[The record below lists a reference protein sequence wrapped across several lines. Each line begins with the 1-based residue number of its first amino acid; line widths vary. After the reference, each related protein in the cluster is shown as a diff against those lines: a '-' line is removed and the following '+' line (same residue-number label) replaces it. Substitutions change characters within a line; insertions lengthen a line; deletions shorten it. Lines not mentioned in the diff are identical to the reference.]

1 MNKRRISPQKII
13 LIFTGLLFGF
23 FLLLPMVTILCKSF
37 YEDGNATLEFYG
49 NLFSDGSIF
58 KAFSNSVLVSA
69 LSGIITTVLAF
80 IPAYAINYTNI
91 SRKLKKVISTLV
103 MLPMLLPTITYGFAI
118 IYSFGKQ
125 GLITKL
131 LGRQLVDIYG
141 IAGLIIGYV
150 IYTLPISFMLINN
163 TTGYIDK
170 KFMVVSRM
178 MGDSKI
184 KSFFAT
190 VITPLIS
197 TLAVSFIQSFTL
209 SVTDYGIPAALAG
222 NVDLLATRLY
232 NEMLGS
238 LPDFNTGSAVSI
250 IMLLPSVA
258 SIILIAVLNKYNIRY
273 NKISVIELTK
283 NRTRDITLGLISTA
297 IIICVLSVF
306 AVIFIV
312 PFVEQWPYRM
322 NFTMENITDIFSDCS
337 LMNVYKNSLFVA
349 LATSVFGTIIVYGT
363 ALVSARRGEH
373 RHYGKLPDTISLITN
388 TIPGMVLGVAYL
400 LSFKGTFMHNTFAIL
415 VICNVVHYF
424 SSPYLMMKS
433 SLEKLNASWETTA
446 RLMGD
451 SWLKTVVRII
461 TPNAVST
468 LLEVFSYF
476 FVNAMVTVSAVIFI
490 ASTRTMIITAKI
502 KELQHFA
509 NFNEIFVLSI
519 LILITNLAV
528 KGLVRLFAA
537 IQNRK
542 GKKYET
548 QKKFKRNSLCRYG
561 TYSLCKLYRLFLKGR

>member
-1 MNKRRISPQKII
+1 M
-13 LIFTGLLFGF
+13 
-23 FLLLPMVTILCKSF
+23 
-37 YEDGNATLEFYG
+37 
-49 NLFSDGSIF
+49 
-58 KAFSNSVLVSA
+58 
-69 LSGIITTVLAF
+69 
-80 IPAYAINYTNI
+80 TN
-91 SRKLKKVISTLV
+91 
-103 MLPMLLPTITYGFAI
+103 
-118 IYSFGKQ
+118 
-125 GLITKL
+125 L
-131 LGRQLVDIYG
+131 LGTQLIDIYG
-141 IAGLIIGYV
+141 TAGLIIGFV

-163 TTGYIDK
+163 TMGYVDK
-170 KFMVVSRM
+170 KFMIVSRM

-184 KSFFAT
+184 KSFLTT

-209 SVTDYGIPAALAG
+209 SFTDYGIPAALAG

-250 IMLLPSVA
+250 IMLLPSVL
-258 SIILIAVLNKYNIRY
+258 SIILISSLNKYNIRY

-283 NRTRDITLGLISTA
+283 NKVRDIGMGIASGV
-297 IIICVLSVF
+297 IIACVLSVF

-312 PFVEQWPYRM
+312 PFVEQWPYKM
-322 NFTMENITDIFSDCS
+322 NFSLEHITEILSDNS
-337 LMNVYKNSLFVA
+337 LMSVYKNSFLTAVVTA
-349 LATSVFGTIIVYGT
+349 VIGTLVVYSL
-363 ALVSARRGEH
+363 ALVSARRNEQ
-373 RHYGKLPDTISLITN
+373 RHLGKIPDIVSLITN

-400 LSFKGTFMHNTFAIL
+400 LTFKGTFMHNTFAVII
-415 VICNVVHYF
+415 ICNIIHYF

-446 RLMGD
+446 KLMGD
-451 SWLKTVVRII
+451 SWIKIVIRII

-476 FVNAMVTVSAVIFI
+476 FVNAMVTVSAVIFL
-490 ASTRTMIITAKI
+490 AGTKTMIITAKI

-519 LILITNLAV
+519 LILITNLLV

-537 IQNRK
+537 IRSKK
-542 GKKYET
+542 GKT
-548 QKKFKRNSLCRYG
+548 V
-561 TYSLCKLYRLFLKGR
+561 

>member
-1 MNKRRISPQKII
+1 MIKYKISPQKII
-13 LIFTGLLFGF
+13 LIFTCLLFGM
-23 FLLLPMVTILCKSF
+23 FLLLPMVTILAKSV
-37 YEDGNATLEFYG
+37 YGDEGVTLEFYG
-49 NLFSDGSIF
+49 NLFADGSVF
-58 KAFSNSVLVSA
+58 KAFFNSVLVSA
-69 LSGIITTVLAF
+69 ASGVITTILAF
-80 IPAYAINYTNI
+80 IPAYAVNYTNI
-91 SRKLKKVISTLV
+91 GKKFKKLITTFV

-118 IYSFGKQ
+118 IYSLGKQ
-125 GLITKL
+125 GFITKI
-131 LGRQLVDIYG
+131 LGTQVIDIYG
-141 IAGLIIGYV
+141 IAGLMIGYV

-163 TTGYIDK
+163 TMGYIDK
-170 KFMVVSRM
+170 KFMIVSRM

-184 KSFFAT
+184 HCFFTT

-209 SVTDYGIPAALAG
+209 SFTDYGIPAALAG

-250 IMLLPSVA
+250 IMLLPSVL
-258 SIILIAVLNKYNIRY
+258 SILLISALNKYNIRY
-273 NKISVIELTK
+273 SKISVIEIEK
-283 NRTRDITLGLISTA
+283 NRARDIVFGMLSAI

-312 PFVEQWPYRM
+312 PFVDQWPYRM
-322 NFTMENITDIFSDCS
+322 DFSIAHVTKIFQDSA
-337 LMNVYKNSLFVA
+337 LMDVYRNSLFVA
-349 LATSVFGTIIVYGT
+349 FATALFGTLIVYGT
-363 ALVSARRGEH
+363 ALVSARRGKH
-373 RHYGKLPDTISLITN
+373 RHYGKIPDAVSLVTN

-400 LSFKGTFMHNTFAIL
+400 LTFKGTFLHNSFAVLIL
-415 VICNVVHYF
+415 CNIVHYF

-461 TPNAVST
+461 TPNAMAT

-476 FVNAMVTVSAVIFI
+476 FVNAMVTVSAVIFL
-490 ASTRTMIITAKI
+490 ASTKTMIITAKI

-519 LILITNLAV
+519 LIFITNLLIKGLIKRLAAV
-528 KGLVRLFAA
+528 KS
-537 IQNRK
+537 
-542 GKKYET
+542 
-548 QKKFKRNSLCRYG
+548 KRDRFS
-561 TYSLCKLYRLFLKGR
+561 K

>member
-1 MNKRRISPQKII
+1 MNKSRISPQKII
-13 LIFTGLLFGF
+13 LIFTDLLFGF

-49 NLFSDGSIF
+49 KLFSDGSIF
-58 KAFSNSVLVSA
+58 KAFGNSVLVSA

-80 IPAYAINYTNI
+80 IPAYVINYTNI
-91 SRKLKKVISTLV
+91 NRKLKKVISTLV

-131 LGRQLVDIYG
+131 LDTQIVDIYG

-163 TTGYIDK
+163 TMGYIDK
-170 KFMVVSRM
+170 KFTIVSRM
-178 MGDSKI
+178 MGDGKL

-209 SVTDYGIPAALAG
+209 SFTDYGIPAALAG

-232 NEMLGS
+232 SEMLGS

-250 IMLLPSVA
+250 IMLLPSIL
-258 SIILIAVLNKYNIRY
+258 SIILISVLNKYNIRY

-283 NRTRDITLGLISTA
+283 NRARDIIFGLISA
-297 IIICVLSVF
+297 IIIICVLSVF

-322 NFTMENITDIFSDCS
+322 NFSIEHITDIFSDSS
-337 LMNVYKNSLFVA
+337 LISVYKNSLLVA
-349 LATSVFGTIIVYGT
+349 LATAGLGTLIVYGT

-373 RHYGKLPDTISLITN
+373 RHYGKIPDTVSLITN

-415 VICNVVHYF
+415 VICNIVHYF

-451 SWLKTVVRII
+451 SWIKTVVRII

-476 FVNAMVTVSAVIFI
+476 FVNAMVTVSAVIFL
-490 ASTRTMIITAKI
+490 ASTKTMIITAKI

-537 IQNRK
+537 IRNKK
-542 GKKYET
+542 GKSK
-548 QKKFKRNSLCRYG
+548 
-561 TYSLCKLYRLFLKGR
+561 

>member
-1 MNKRRISPQKII
+1 MNKSRISPQKII

-49 NLFSDGSIF
+49 NLFAGGSIL
-58 KAFSNSVLVSA
+58 KAFGNSVLVSA
-69 LSGIITTVLAF
+69 ASGIITTVLAF
-80 IPAYAINYTNI
+80 IPAYAVNFTNI
-91 SRKLKKVISTLV
+91 NKKLKKVISTLV

-131 LGRQLVDIYG
+131 LGTQIVDIYG

-163 TTGYIDK
+163 TMGYIDK

-178 MGDSKI
+178 MGDNKL

-209 SVTDYGIPAALAG
+209 SFTDYGIPAALAG

-250 IMLLPSVA
+250 IMLLPSIL
-258 SIILIAVLNKYNIRY
+258 SIILISVLNKYNIRY

-283 NRTRDITLGLISTA
+283 NRARDIIFGLISA
-297 IIICVLSVF
+297 IIIICVLSVF

-322 NFTMENITDIFSDCS
+322 NFSIEHITDIFSDSS
-337 LMNVYKNSLFVA
+337 LMSVYKNSLLVA
-349 LATSVFGTIIVYGT
+349 LATAGLGTLIVYGT

-373 RHYGKLPDTISLITN
+373 RHYGKLPDTVSLITN

-400 LSFKGTFMHNTFAIL
+400 LSFKGTFLHNTFAIL
-415 VICNVVHYF
+415 VICNIVHYF

-451 SWLKTVVRII
+451 SWIKTVLRII

-468 LLEVFSYF
+468 LLEVFSYL
-476 FVNAMVTVSAVIFI
+476 FVNAMVTVSAVIFL

-537 IQNRK
+537 IRNRK
-542 GKKYET
+542 GKSK
-548 QKKFKRNSLCRYG
+548 
-561 TYSLCKLYRLFLKGR
+561 

>member
-1 MNKRRISPQKII
+1 MKKIKISPQKTI
-13 LIFTGLLFGF
+13 LIFSCLLFGF
-23 FLLLPMVTILCKSF
+23 FLLIPMVTILCKSF
-37 YEDGNATLEFYG
+37 YGDDGVTLEFYSR
-49 NLFSDGSIF
+49 LFSGGSIF
-58 KAFSNSVLVSA
+58 TSLLNSVLISA
-69 LSGIITTVLAF
+69 SSGLITTVLAF

-91 SRKLKKVISTLV
+91 SKKLKKVIASLV

-125 GLITKL
+125 GLVTNLFGTQI
-131 LGRQLVDIYG
+131 VNIYG
-141 IAGLIIGYV
+141 TAGLIIGFV

-163 TTGYIDK
+163 TMGYVDK
-170 KFMVVSRM
+170 KFMIVSRM

-184 KSFFAT
+184 KSFLT
-190 VITPLIS
+190 TIITPLIS

-209 SVTDYGIPAALAG
+209 SFTDYGIPAALAG

-238 LPDFNTGSAVSI
+238 LPNFNTGSAVSI
-250 IMLLPSVA
+250 IMLLPSVL
-258 SIILIAVLNKYNIRY
+258 SIILISSLNKYNIRY

-283 NRTRDITLGLISTA
+283 NKVRDISLGIASGV
-297 IIICVLSVF
+297 IIACILSVF

-312 PFVEQWPYRM
+312 PFVEQWPYKM
-322 NFTMENITDIFSDCS
+322 NFSIEHITEILSDSS
-337 LMNVYKNSLFVA
+337 LMSVYGNSLLTA
-349 LATSVFGTIIVYGT
+349 LVTAVIGTLVVYSL
-363 ALVSARRGEH
+363 ALVSARHNEH
-373 RHYGKLPDTISLITN
+373 RHFGKIPDIVSLVTN

-400 LSFKGTFMHNTFAIL
+400 LTFKGTFMHNTFAVII
-415 VICNVVHYF
+415 ICNIIHYF

-451 SWLKTVVRII
+451 SWIKTVIRII

-468 LLEVFSYF
+468 LLEVFGYF
-476 FVNAMVTVSAVIFI
+476 FVNAMVTVSAVIFL
-490 ASTRTMIITAKI
+490 AGTKTMIITAKI

-519 LILITNLAV
+519 LILITNLLV

-537 IQNRK
+537 IRSKN
-542 GKKYET
+542 
-548 QKKFKRNSLCRYG
+548 
-561 TYSLCKLYRLFLKGR
+561 LFS

>member
-1 MNKRRISPQKII
+1 MNKSRISPQKII

-37 YEDGNATLEFYG
+37 YKDGYATLEFYG
-49 NLFSDGSIF
+49 RLFSDSSIF
-58 KAFSNSVLVSA
+58 KSFVNSVLVSA

-91 SRKLKKVISTLV
+91 SRKLKKAISTLIAV
-103 MLPMLLPTITYGFAI
+103 PMLLPTITYGFAI

-131 LGRQLVDIYG
+131 LGRQLIDIYG

-163 TTGYIDK
+163 TMGYIDK
-170 KFMVVSRM
+170 KFTIVSRM
-178 MGDSKI
+178 MGDGKL

-209 SVTDYGIPAALAG
+209 SFTDYGIPAALAG

-258 SIILIAVLNKYNIRY
+258 SIILISVLNKYNIRY
-273 NKISVIELTK
+273 TKISVIELTK
-283 NRTRDITLGLISTA
+283 NRLRDIAFGMLSA
-297 IIICVLSVF
+297 VIILCVFSVF
-306 AVIFIV
+306 AVIFLV

-322 NFTMENITDIFSDCS
+322 NFTTEHITDIFSDSS
-337 LMNVYKNSLFVA
+337 LMSVYKNSLLVA
-349 LATSVFGTIIVYGT
+349 LATASLGTLIVYGT

-373 RHYGKLPDTISLITN
+373 RHYGKLPDTVSLVTN
-388 TIPGMVLGVAYL
+388 TIPGMVLGVSYL
-400 LSFKGTFMHNTFAIL
+400 LSFKGTFLHNTFAIL
-415 VICNVVHYF
+415 VICNIVHYF

-468 LLEVFSYF
+468 LPEVFCYF
-476 FVNAMVTVSAVIFI
+476 FVNAMVTVSAVIFL

-509 NFNEIFVLSI
+509 NFNEIFVLSV

-537 IQNRK
+537 IRNRK
-542 GKKYET
+542 GK
-548 QKKFKRNSLCRYG
+548 
-561 TYSLCKLYRLFLKGR
+561 

>member
-1 MNKRRISPQKII
+1 MNKSRISPQKII
-13 LIFTGLLFGF
+13 LIFIGLLFGF

-49 NLFSDGSIF
+49 KLFSDGSIF
-58 KAFSNSVLVSA
+58 KAFGNSVLVSA
-69 LSGIITTVLAF
+69 LSGIITTILAF

-163 TTGYIDK
+163 TMGYIDK

-178 MGDSKI
+178 MGDGKL

-209 SVTDYGIPAALAG
+209 SFTDYGIPAALAG

-258 SIILIAVLNKYNIRY
+258 SIILISVLNKYNIRY

-283 NRTRDITLGLISTA
+283 NRARDVFFGLVSA
-297 IIICVLSVF
+297 VIIICVLSVF
-306 AVIFIV
+306 AVIFII
-312 PFVEQWPYRM
+312 PFVDQWPYRM
-322 NFTMENITDIFSDCS
+322 NFTTEHINDIFSDSS
-337 LMNVYKNSLFVA
+337 LMSVYKNSLLVA
-349 LATSVFGTIIVYGT
+349 LATSVFGTLIVYGT

-373 RHYGKLPDTISLITN
+373 RHYGKIPDTISLITN

-400 LSFKGTFMHNTFAIL
+400 LSFKGTFMHNTFTIL
-415 VICNVVHYF
+415 VICNIVHYF

-451 SWLKTVVRII
+451 SWIKTVLRII

-476 FVNAMVTVSAVIFI
+476 FVNAMVTVSAVIFL

-537 IQNRK
+537 IRNKK
-542 GKKYET
+542 GK
-548 QKKFKRNSLCRYG
+548 SI
-561 TYSLCKLYRLFLKGR
+561 

>member
-1 MNKRRISPQKII
+1 MNKSRISPQKII

-37 YEDGNATLEFYG
+37 YKDGNATLEFYG
-49 NLFSDGSIF
+49 ELFSDGSIF

-80 IPAYAINYTNI
+80 IHAYAINYTNI
-91 SRKLKKVISTLV
+91 SRKIKKVISTLV

-150 IYTLPISFMLINN
+150 IYTFPISFMLINN
-163 TTGYIDK
+163 TMVYIDK
-170 KFMVVSRM
+170 KFTVVSRM
-178 MGDSKI
+178 MGDGKL
-184 KSFFAT
+184 KSFFGT

-209 SVTDYGIPAALAG
+209 SFTDYGIPAALAG

-250 IMLLPSVA
+250 IMLLPSIL
-258 SIILIAVLNKYNIRY
+258 SIILISVLNKYNIRY

-283 NRTRDITLGLISTA
+283 NRARDIIFGLISA
-297 IIICVLSVF
+297 IIIICVLSVF

-322 NFTMENITDIFSDCS
+322 NFSIEHITDIFSDSS
-337 LMNVYKNSLFVA
+337 LISVYKNSLIVA
-349 LATSVFGTIIVYGT
+349 LATAGLGTLIVYGT

-373 RHYGKLPDTISLITN
+373 RHYGKIPDTVSLVTN

-415 VICNVVHYF
+415 VICNIVHYF

-476 FVNAMVTVSAVIFI
+476 FVNAMVTVSAVIFL

-537 IQNRK
+537 IRNKK
-542 GKKYET
+542 GK
-548 QKKFKRNSLCRYG
+548 SI
-561 TYSLCKLYRLFLKGR
+561 

>member
-1 MNKRRISPQKII
+1 MIKYKISPQKII
-13 LIFTGLLFGF
+13 LIFTGILFGF
-23 FLLLPMVTILCKSF
+23 FLLLPMVTILYKSF
-37 YEDGNATLEFYG
+37 FEDGNATLEFYAT
-49 NLFSDGSIF
+49 LFSDGSIVR
-58 KAFSNSVLVSA
+58 AFRNSVFVSSI
-69 LSGIITTVLAF
+69 SGIITTILAF

-91 SRKLKKVISTLV
+91 NSKIKKIISTLI
-103 MLPMLLPTITYGFAI
+103 MFPMLLPTITYGFAI
-118 IYSFGKQ
+118 IYSFGNQ

-150 IYTLPISFMLINN
+150 IYTLPVSFMLINN
-163 TTGYIDK
+163 TMGYIDK

-178 MGDSKI
+178 MGDSRLKC
-184 KSFFAT
+184 FWTT
-190 VITPLIS
+190 VIMPLIS

-209 SVTDYGIPAALAG
+209 SFTDYGIPAALAG
-222 NVDLLATRLY
+222 NVELLSTRLY

-238 LPDFNTGSAVSI
+238 LPNFNTGSAVSI
-250 IMLLPSVA
+250 IMLLPSII
-258 SIILIAVLNKYNIRY
+258 SIILISVLNKYNIRY
-273 NKISVIELTK
+273 NKISTIELTK
-283 NRTRDITLGLISTA
+283 SRARDIIFGLISA
-297 IIICVLSVF
+297 LIVLCVLSVF
-306 AVIFIV
+306 AVIFLV

-322 NFTMENITDIFSDCS
+322 NFSLEHITEIFSDNS
-337 LMNVYKNSLFVA
+337 LMNVYKNSLIVA
-349 LATSVFGTIIVYGT
+349 LATSVFGTLIVYST
-363 ALVSARRGEH
+363 ALVSARRSEH
-373 RHYGKLPDTISLITN
+373 RRYGKLPDTISLITN

-415 VICNVVHYF
+415 VICNIVHYF

-451 SWLKTVVRII
+451 SWIKTVVRII

-476 FVNAMVTVSAVIFI
+476 FVNAMVTVSAVIFL
-490 ASTRTMIITAKI
+490 ASTGTMIITAKI

-528 KGLVRLFAA
+528 KGIVRLFAV
-537 IQNRK
+537 IRNKK
-542 GKKYET
+542 GK
-548 QKKFKRNSLCRYG
+548 SI
-561 TYSLCKLYRLFLKGR
+561 

>member
-1 MNKRRISPQKII
+1 MSKKKFSPQIVI
-13 LIFTGLLFGF
+13 LIFTALLFGF
-23 FLLLPMVTILCKSF
+23 FLLLPMVTILAKSV
-37 YEDGNATLEFYG
+37 YGDDGVTLEFYT
-49 NLFSDGSIF
+49 NLFAGGDIF
-58 KAFSNSVLVSA
+58 QAFLNSVLISA
-69 LSGIITTVLAF
+69 ASGIITTVLAF
-80 IPAYAINYTNI
+80 IPAYAVNYTNI
-91 SRKLKKVISTLV
+91 HKKIKKIIAALV

-131 LGRQLVDIYG
+131 FGTQIIDIYG
-141 IAGLIIGYV
+141 VAGLIIGYV

-163 TTGYIDK
+163 TMGYIDK
-170 KFMVVSRM
+170 KFMIVSRI
-178 MGDSKI
+178 MGDSTLKT
-184 KSFFAT
+184 FVNT

-209 SVTDYGIPAALAG
+209 SFTDYGIPAALAG
-222 NVDLLATRLY
+222 NVDLLSTRLY

-250 IMLLPSVA
+250 LMLLPSVL
-258 SIILIAVLNKYNIRY
+258 SIFLITYLNRYNIRY

-283 NRTRDITLGLISTA
+283 NRARDWTA
-297 IIICVLSVF
+297 GILSGIIILCILSVF
-306 AVIFIV
+306 AVIFLV
-312 PFVEQWPYRM
+312 PFVHQWPYRM
-322 NFTMENITDIFSDCS
+322 NLTIEHVTEIFRDDA
-337 LMNVYKNSLFVA
+337 LMSVYRNSLLVA
-349 LATSVFGTIIVYGT
+349 FLTAMLGSLIVYST
-363 ALVSARRGEH
+363 ALISARRGEH
-373 RHYGKLPDTISLITN
+373 RHYGKIPDTVSLITN

-400 LSFKGTFMHNTFAIL
+400 LTFRGTFLQNTFAVLIL
-415 VICNVVHYF
+415 CNIVHYF

-433 SLEKLNASWETTA
+433 SLEKLNASWEATA

-461 TPNAVST
+461 TPNAIAT

-476 FVNAMVTVSAVIFI
+476 FVNAMVTVSAVIFL
-490 ASTRTMIITAKI
+490 ASTKTMIITAKI

-528 KGLVRLFAA
+528 KGLIRLFAA
-537 IQNRK
+537 IRMKK
-542 GKKYET
+542 GK
-548 QKKFKRNSLCRYG
+548 
-561 TYSLCKLYRLFLKGR
+561 

>member
-1 MNKRRISPQKII
+1 MIKYKISPQKII
-13 LIFTGLLFGF
+13 LIFTGILFGF

-37 YEDGNATLEFYG
+37 FEDGNATLEFYA
-49 NLFSDGSIF
+49 NLFSNGSIIS
-58 KAFSNSVLVSA
+58 AFGNSVLVSSI
-69 LSGIITTVLAF
+69 SGIITTVLAF

-91 SRKLKKVISTLV
+91 NRKIKKIISTLI
-103 MLPMLLPTITYGFAI
+103 MFSMLLPTITYGFAI
-118 IYSFGKQ
+118 IYSFGNQ

-131 LGRQLVDIYG
+131 LGRPLVDIYG

-150 IYTLPISFMLINN
+150 IYTLPVSFMLINN
-163 TTGYIDK
+163 TMGYIDK

-178 MGDSKI
+178 MGDSRLKC
-184 KSFFAT
+184 FWAT

-209 SVTDYGIPAALAG
+209 SFTDYGIPAALAG
-222 NVDLLATRLY
+222 NVDLLSTRLY

-250 IMLLPSVA
+250 IMLLPSIL
-258 SIILIAVLNKYNIRY
+258 SIILISVLNKYNIRY
-273 NKISVIELTK
+273 NKISAIELTK
-283 NRTRDITLGLISTA
+283 SRARDIIFGLISA
-297 IIICVLSVF
+297 VIILCVLSVF

-312 PFVEQWPYRM
+312 PFVEQWPYKM
-322 NFTMENITDIFSDCS
+322 NFSLEHIIEIFLDNS
-337 LMNVYKNSLFVA
+337 LMNVYKNSLLVA
-349 LATSVFGTIIVYGT
+349 FMTSIFGTLIVYST
-363 ALVSARRGEH
+363 ALVSARRSEH
-373 RHYGKLPDTISLITN
+373 RRYGKLPDTISLIAN

-400 LSFKGTFMHNTFAIL
+400 LCFKGTFMHNTFAIL
-415 VICNVVHYF
+415 VICNIVHYF

-451 SWLKTVVRII
+451 SWIKTVVRII

-476 FVNAMVTVSAVIFI
+476 FVNAMVTVSAVIFL
-490 ASTRTMIITAKI
+490 ASTKTMIITAKI

-528 KGLVRLFAA
+528 KGFVRLFAA
-537 IQNRK
+537 IRNKK
-542 GKKYET
+542 GK
-548 QKKFKRNSLCRYG
+548 SM
-561 TYSLCKLYRLFLKGR
+561 

>member
-1 MNKRRISPQKII
+1 MIKYKISPQKII
-13 LIFTGLLFGF
+13 LIFTGILFGF

-37 YEDGNATLEFYG
+37 FEDGNATLEFYA
-49 NLFSDGSIF
+49 NLFSDGSIVR
-58 KAFSNSVLVSA
+58 AFGNSVFVSSV
-69 LSGIITTVLAF
+69 SGLITTVLAF

-91 SRKLKKVISTLV
+91 NSKIKKIISTLI
-103 MLPMLLPTITYGFAI
+103 MFPMLLPTITYGFAI
-118 IYSFGKQ
+118 IYSFGNQ

-150 IYTLPISFMLINN
+150 IYTLPVSFMLINN
-163 TTGYIDK
+163 TMGYIDK

-178 MGDSKI
+178 MGDSRLKC
-184 KSFFAT
+184 FWTT
-190 VITPLIS
+190 VVMPLIS

-209 SVTDYGIPAALAG
+209 SFTDYGIPAALAG
-222 NVDLLATRLY
+222 NVELLSTRLY

-250 IMLLPSVA
+250 IMLLPSIL
-258 SIILIAVLNKYNIRY
+258 SIILISVLNKYNIRY

-283 NRTRDITLGLISTA
+283 SRARDIIFGLISA
-297 IIICVLSVF
+297 VILFCVLSVF
-306 AVIFIV
+306 VVIFIV

-322 NFTMENITDIFSDCS
+322 NFSLEHITGIFSDNS
-337 LMNVYKNSLFVA
+337 LMNVYKNSLLVA
-349 LATSVFGTIIVYGT
+349 FMTSIFGTLVVYST

-373 RHYGKLPDTISLITN
+373 RRYGKLPDTISLITN

-400 LSFKGTFMHNTFAIL
+400 LCFKGTFMHNTFAIL
-415 VICNVVHYF
+415 VICNIVHYF

-451 SWLKTVVRII
+451 SWIKTVIRII

-468 LLEVFSYF
+468 LLEVFGYF
-476 FVNAMVTVSAVIFI
+476 FVNAMVTVSAVIFL

-528 KGLVRLFAA
+528 KGLVRLFAV
-537 IQNRK
+537 IRKKK
-542 GKKYET
+542 GK
-548 QKKFKRNSLCRYG
+548 SI
-561 TYSLCKLYRLFLKGR
+561 

>member
-1 MNKRRISPQKII
+1 MNKSRISPQKII

-37 YEDGNATLEFYG
+37 YKDGNATLEFYE
-49 NLFSDGSIF
+49 NLFSNRSIF
-58 KAFSNSVLVSA
+58 KAFGNSVLVSA

-91 SRKLKKVISTLV
+91 NRKLKKVISTLV

-131 LGRQLVDIYG
+131 LDTQIVDIYG

-163 TTGYIDK
+163 TMGYIDK
-170 KFMVVSRM
+170 KFTIVSRM
-178 MGDSKI
+178 MGDGKL

-209 SVTDYGIPAALAG
+209 SFTDYGIPAALAG

-258 SIILIAVLNKYNIRY
+258 SIILISVLNKYNIRY

-283 NRTRDITLGLISTA
+283 NRAREIIFGLISA
-297 IIICVLSVF
+297 IIIICVLSVF

-322 NFTMENITDIFSDCS
+322 NFSIEHITDILSDSS
-337 LMNVYKNSLFVA
+337 LISVYKNSLLVA
-349 LATSVFGTIIVYGT
+349 LATAGLGTLIVYGT

-373 RHYGKLPDTISLITN
+373 RHYEKILDTVSLVTN

-400 LSFKGTFMHNTFAIL
+400 LSFKGTFLHNTFAIL
-415 VICNVVHYF
+415 VICNIVHYF

-476 FVNAMVTVSAVIFI
+476 FVNAMVTVSAVIFL

-537 IQNRK
+537 IRNKK
-542 GKKYET
+542 GKSK
-548 QKKFKRNSLCRYG
+548 
-561 TYSLCKLYRLFLKGR
+561 

>member
-1 MNKRRISPQKII
+1 MKKLKVSPQKTI
-13 LIFTGLLFGF
+13 LIFSCLLFGF
-23 FLLLPMVTILCKSF
+23 FLLIPMVTILCKSF
-37 YEDGNATLEFYG
+37 YGDDGVTSEYYSR
-49 NLFSDGSIF
+49 LFSGGSIF
-58 KAFSNSVLVSA
+58 TSLLNSVLISA
-69 LSGIITTVLAF
+69 LSGLITTILAF

-91 SRKLKKVISTLV
+91 SRKLKKVIASLV

-125 GLITKL
+125 GLMTNL
-131 LGRQLVDIYG
+131 LGTQLIDIYG
-141 IAGLIIGYV
+141 TAGLIIGFV

-163 TTGYIDK
+163 TMGYVDK
-170 KFMVVSRM
+170 KFMIVSRM

-184 KSFFAT
+184 KSFLTT

-209 SVTDYGIPAALAG
+209 SFTDYGIPAALAG

-250 IMLLPSVA
+250 IMLLPSVL
-258 SIILIAVLNKYNIRY
+258 SIILISSLNKYNIRY

-283 NRTRDITLGLISTA
+283 NKVRDIGMGIASGV
-297 IIICVLSVF
+297 IIACVLSVF

-312 PFVEQWPYRM
+312 PFVEQWPYKM
-322 NFTMENITDIFSDCS
+322 NFSLEHITEILSDSS
-337 LMNVYKNSLFVA
+337 LMSVYKNSLLTAVVTA
-349 LATSVFGTIIVYGT
+349 VIGTLVVYSL
-363 ALVSARRGEH
+363 ALVSARRNEH
-373 RHYGKLPDTISLITN
+373 RHLGKIPDIVSLVTN

-400 LSFKGTFMHNTFAIL
+400 LTFKGTFMHNTFAVII
-415 VICNVVHYF
+415 ICNIIHYF

-446 RLMGD
+446 KLMGD
-451 SWLKTVVRII
+451 SWIKTVIRII

-476 FVNAMVTVSAVIFI
+476 FVNAMVTVSAVIFL
-490 ASTRTMIITAKI
+490 AGTKTMIITAKI

-519 LILITNLAV
+519 LILITNLLV

-537 IQNRK
+537 IRSKK
-542 GKKYET
+542 GKT
-548 QKKFKRNSLCRYG
+548 V
-561 TYSLCKLYRLFLKGR
+561 